1 MPGSAPGPRA
11 AATRLDPA
19 SGAREEV
26 EFFGGPQRLFGCLHV
41 PASEAN
47 AGLLICSPVAS
58 EFEKNYRRETLLAWA
73 LASRGI
79 AVGRFHYRG
88 VGHSDGEA
96 ADLSIEGMIEDA
108 QAAME
113 RLVDRTGISRLL
125 FLGTRLGALV
135 AGAMARRHRGAPLA
149 LWEPV
154 LDGSQYFR
162 EVFRAGFMADLRQ
175 GRGRAA
181 PSADE
186 VVTRLRSEGR
196 VDVVGYT
203 VGRPLYDSAV
213 SRSLESDL
221 GADPRPVLVVQLSQ
235 SQQVRPAYRALADRL
250 GASGSRVDVVVID
263 EAEAWWFGEERRGK
277 AALTQATVDWVTA
290 RLGVGAAA

>member
-1 MPGSAPGPRA
+1 MLGPSLGSGAV
-11 AATRLDPA
+11 ATRDDPA
-19 SGAREEV
+19 SGAREEI
-26 EFFGGPQRLFGCLHV
+26 EFLGGRERLFGCLHL
-41 PASEAN
+41 PRSGAE

-96 ADLSIEGMIEDA
+96 TDVSIERMIEDA
-108 QAAME
+108 EVAME
-113 RLVDRTGISRLL
+113 HLVGRTGVTRVA

-135 AGAMARRHRGAPLA
+135 AGAMAGRRDGAPVT

-175 GRGRAA
+175 GGRGVA
-181 PSADE
+181 PSEEE
-186 VVTRLRSEGR
+186 VVARLRSEGR
-196 VDVVGYT
+196 VDIVGYT
-203 VGRPLYDSAV
+203 VGRALYESAV
-213 SRSLESDL
+213 GRTLESQLDA
-221 GADPRPVLVVQLSQ
+221 GPRPILVVQLSQ
-235 SQQVRPAYRALADRL
+235 SQKVRPPFRALADRL
-250 GASGSRVDVVVID
+250 AASRFQVDVQVID
-263 EAEAWWFGEERRGK
+263 EVEAWWFGEERRGK
-277 AALTQATVDWVTA
+277 AALTQATVDWVTS